1 MPPAS
6 VGGFSK
12 QKSLSLM
19 IEIIQFTTGIMDALS
34 AMLTSLSTLI
44 PQIIAGASVLAAFMP
59 PPDGES
65 TLAKVHAAI
74 NWIAFNFKHATN
86 RPAE

>member
-1 MPPAS
+1 
-6 VGGFSK
+6 
-12 QKSLSLM
+12 M
-19 IEIIQFTTGIMDALS
+19 IEVIQLATGIMDALS

-65 TLAKVHAAI
+65 TFAKAHTAI
-74 NWIAFNFKHATN
+74 NWVAFNFKHATN